1 MSGVAWRIAVWCRA
15 LTLITMHHTVSLNVC
30 VCVRAS
36 VCVRVRACFL
46 SPCPPLSLALSLRCS
61 NGVPEFLCPKGGG
74 SMFTCLDHDDGSDFY
89 LDTRNVCVFAGMK
102 NYLGQNKIW
111 DSNLIAYADGAFA
124 QNRSGMPAVWTSM
137 NMAGNRSLLPCT
149 EVTGPCH
156 NREVFTN
163 NTCISHRFPP
173 AEYGV

>member
-1 MSGVAWRIAVWCRA
+1 
-15 LTLITMHHTVSLNVC
+15 
-30 VCVRAS
+30 
-36 VCVRVRACFL
+36 
-46 SPCPPLSLALSLRCS
+46 
-61 NGVPEFLCPKGGG
+61 
-74 SMFTCLDHDDGSDFY
+74 MFTCLDHDDGSDFY

-111 DSNLIAYADGAFA
+111 DSNLIAYADGALS

-149 EVTGPCH
+149 EITGPCH

-163 NTCISHRFPP
+163 NTCLSHSFAP
-173 AEYGV
+173 AEYDMFNATDLALRGPRDTTMPYTANNKYYLGLKYTFAGQWNLSTAQAHGVDVGSEVFPEMSPAQLSAAARQLLGL